1 MYIAVGILQQKKRIY
16 NPLADTLL
24 VQVEYDTLA
33 HTKKK
38 KRCNYCRKINIESVY
53 SFNTFSKKEKEYDP
67 DSSIVETYTDYETN
81 SVEKKQVIAV
91 HLLMVLCK
99 LYLHLEKYFR

>member
-1 MYIAVGILQQKKRIY
+1 L
-16 NPLADTLL
+16 PDTLL

-33 HTKKK
+33 HTKKRRDVTTAGK
-38 KRCNYCRKINIESVY
+38 LTYESVY

-81 SVEKKQVIAV
+81 SVEKKTGYCGA
-91 HLLMVLCK
+91 
-99 LYLHLEKYFR
+99 FT